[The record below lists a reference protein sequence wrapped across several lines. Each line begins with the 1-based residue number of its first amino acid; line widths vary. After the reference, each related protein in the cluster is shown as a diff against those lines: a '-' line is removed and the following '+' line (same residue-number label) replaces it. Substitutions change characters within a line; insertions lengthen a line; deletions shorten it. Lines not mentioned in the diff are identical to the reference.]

1 MPRILYKDLAV
12 DLAPGETVLEA
23 LLRGGAR
30 VASSCRAGACQSCTL
45 RAAAGDPGPAAQ
57 QGLRPALREQG
68 YFLACVSRPERDLT
82 IAGDEVPSVPAEIV
96 AVDDLG
102 AAVARV
108 RLRPLGDLSYRPG
121 QYVQLVRADG
131 LVRAYSL
138 ASVPEDDPLL
148 ELHVRVHPHGQ
159 MSRWLAGAAGA
170 RVELRGPAGECFYTE
185 GRPDQPLLLVGTGT
199 GLAPLVAVLR
209 DALRRGHAG
218 PITLVHG
225 ARDAGGFYLVDVL
238 EDMARARGNLRY
250 VRCALSG
257 EPAPGLEIG
266 DVVAAALRLAGPLK
280 GVRVFLCGGPE
291 QVAALKKQCFL
302 RGASLKDISADP
314 FLTAAPPALA

>member
-1 MPRILYKDLAV
+1 MPRILYRDL
-12 DLAPGETVLEA
+12 DLSLGPGETVLEA

-30 VASSCRAGACQSCTL
+30 VASSCRAGACQACML
-45 RAAAGDPGPAAQ
+45 RATAGDPGAAAQ
-57 QGLRPALREQG
+57 QGLRPAQREQG
-68 YFLACVSRPERDLT
+68 CFLACVCRPAGDLT
-82 IAGDEVPSVPAEIV
+82 IAGDELPGVPAEIA

-108 RLRPLGDLSYRPG
+108 RLRPLGDLAYRPG
-121 QYVQLVRADG
+121 QYVQLVRGDG

-138 ASVPEDDPLL
+138 ASVPEEDPLL
-148 ELHVRVHPHGQ
+148 ELHVRVHPQGQ
-159 MSRWLAGAAGA
+159 MSRWLAAQVPGA
-170 RVELRGPAGECFYTE
+170 RVDLRGPAGECFYTE
-185 GRPDQPLLLVGTGT
+185 GRPEQPLLLVGTGT
-199 GLAPLVAVLR
+199 GLAPLIAVLR

-225 ARDAGGFYLVDVL
+225 ARDVAGLYLVDVL
-238 EDMARARGNLRY
+238 EDMARTRGNLRY

-266 DVVAAALRLAGPLK
+266 DVVQVALRIAGPLR
-280 GVRVFLCGGPE
+280 GARVFLCGGPD

-302 RGASLKDISADP
+302 RGANLKDISADP
-314 FLTAAPPALA
+314 FVVAAAPA